1 MANVTDDLEEDL
13 RDHILAIMV
22 PDPNGELGHL
32 PLSSLLIRWFNW
44 RDRFVM
50 SRPRKVHT
58 SAELANSPQAVAH
71 RVALRVI
78 QNEVMRGD
86 DVSLRLS
93 RRIRSPVSSNAASAA
108 LGSRVDLD
116 LLLADWGIHH
126 LHLSQTNDGAR
137 TGELLFSIF
146 RPDDAYFISIGDH
159 NSWND
164 EELIRIVVR
173 NWPSANLVLGSY
185 TGASARVPPSP
196 LERKSLRRVGVGM
209 PVDVDG
215 LLYIARGLTLGGVAM
230 DSTRRSNKIMHELR
244 YIRALI
250 DEDANALAIMARNLQ
265 CALDPNP
272 VWTSYIAHVDF
283 GFEESKSGSRLKLG
297 DL

>member
-1 MANVTDDLEEDL
+1 MVNVTDDLERDL
-13 RDHILAIMV
+13 RKHMLARMV
-22 PDPNGELGHL
+22 PDPNGELAQL
-32 PLSSLLIRWFNW
+32 PLNSLLIRWFNW

-50 SRPRKVHT
+50 IRPRRVHI
-58 SAELANSPQAVAH
+58 SKELGSSHQAVEH
-71 RVALRVI
+71 RVPLRVI
-78 QNEVMRGD
+78 RSEVTNGD
-86 DVSLRLS
+86 DLSLRLS
-93 RRIRSPVSSNAASAA
+93 RRIRYPVSSKAASAA

-126 LHLSQTNDGAR
+126 LHLSPTNDGAR
-137 TGELLFSIF
+137 TGELLFSIL

-185 TGASARVPPSP
+185 TGVSTRVPPSS
-196 LERKSLRRVGVGM
+196 LERKALRRVGMGL

-215 LLYIARGLTLGGVAM
+215 SLYIARGLTLGGVAI
-230 DSTRRSNKIMHELR
+230 DVTRKSNKIMHGLR
-244 YIRALI
+244 HIRELI
-250 DEDANALAIMARNLQ
+250 DEDANALTTIATNQQ
-265 CALDPNP
+265 CGIDPSP
-272 VWTSYIAHVDF
+272 VWNSYVTQVDF